1 METFAGNAHPR
12 WLHHRIEKGKSLMV
26 RCLNARRPILGSG
39 TAPPHGSDHEAGQR
53 GPSLQLKKKGEQN
66 AWQPTG

>member
-12 WLHHRIEKGKSLMV
+12 WLHRRIEKGKSLMV
-26 RCLNARRPILGSG
+26 RCLV
-39 TAPPHGSDHEAGQR
+39 DHEAGQR

-66 AWQPTG
+66 GWQPTG

>member
-12 WLHHRIEKGKSLMV
+12 WLHHHIKKGKSLMV
-26 RCLNARRPILGSG
+26 RCLVARRPILGR
-39 TAPPHGSDHEAGQR
+39 QR

-66 AWQPTG
+66 GWQPTG